1 MFWVFLKKKNG
12 PDVKNGNKKPFLF
25 FFWCMSCKL
34 LTLGGTVQTRG
45 PSPSC
50 LKQPFLCVLSPLP
63 VSSGTNF
70 PLVPCPQGDHSPW
83 CAALTVG
90 MGRLTSNDILT
101 AWRAAGARC
110 SAYGNAVKEGRSEQ
124 NLKSTKP
131 QAQQP
136 HTAVCFKKGLKWR
149 CGLQNWSCLFIL

>member
-1 MFWVFLKKKNG
+1 MMFWFKKKNKKYG

-34 LTLGGTVQTRG
+34 LTLGGSVQTRG
-45 PSPSC
+45 PSPPC
-50 LKQPFLCVLSPLP
+50 LKQPFLCLLSPLP

-110 SAYGNAVKEGRSEQ
+110 SAYGNAIKEARSEQ

-131 QAQQP
+131 QAMSVGM
-136 HTAVCFKKGLKWR
+136 TK
-149 CGLQNWSCLFIL
+149 LFPFLN